1 MNDELVCCYT
11 ASAAH
16 IDDCFH
22 VEWNMELVSRSACCE
37 ANNKRNIICILCHS
51 N

>member
-1 MNDELVCCYT
+1 MNGCLS
-11 ASAAH
+11 AAIQSAAH

-22 VEWNMELVSRSACCE
+22 AEWNMELVSRSACCE

>member
-1 MNDELVCCYT
+1 MNDEPVCCYT
-11 ASAAH
+11 ASAAR
-16 IDDCFH
+16 IDVCFH
-22 VEWNMELVSRSACCE
+22 IERNMELVSRSACCK